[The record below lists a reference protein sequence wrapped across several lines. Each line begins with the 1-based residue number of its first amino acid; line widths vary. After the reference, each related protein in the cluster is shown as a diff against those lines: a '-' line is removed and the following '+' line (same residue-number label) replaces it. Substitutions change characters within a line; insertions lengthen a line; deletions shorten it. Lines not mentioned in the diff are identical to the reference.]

1 MPFILIKG
9 VLILALYED
18 VQAFIDENIYQSKVW
33 DSATESARKKAVNN
47 SARILKSFLPSIYVT
62 DVPVEHLAEQ
72 TVWLMKIDDS
82 FQRSELGATSMSVDG
97 FSISIADKDRSISPF
112 ILRIN
117 GISPDSI
124 TGGLTTRKVGRYS
137 CETNAKRWIY

>member
-1 MPFILIKG
+1 MG
-9 VLILALYED
+9 VCSVVNQFED
-18 VQAFIDENIYQSKVW
+18 VKAFIDENIYQSKVW
-33 DSATESARKKAVNN
+33 DIASESARKKAVNN
-47 SARILKSFLPSIYVT
+47 SARILKALLPDIYST
-62 DVPVEHLAEQ
+62 NIPAEHLAEQ

-112 ILRIN
+112 VLRIN
-117 GISPDSI
+117 GISPDSV

-137 CETNAKRWIY
+137 RETNAKRWIY